1 MTDTRARGKNE
12 IQMNVAVVGVLGLAV
27 LVAAP
32 VSAASTRGVPEI
44 EIGYVN
50 GSGCPDGSATVEA
63 DANGFVVRYSA
74 YAVRIGGDARPS
86 DARRNCRLGLKVTL
100 PEGLT
105 YAVAGSDHRG
115 SMRLESGVRAIFRS
129 AHYYGNHSDR
139 HPLRRDIKGP
149 GNEDWVISETRG
161 GAQLFWVPC
170 GEKWGLILSTELVLS
185 GSDTSN
191 ASVMDMNSGLG
202 SAYRFA
208 WRTCP

>member
-1 MTDTRARGKNE
+1 MGGIE
-12 IQMNVAVVGVLGLAV
+12 IQVNVAMVGVLGLAV

-32 VSAASTRGVPEI
+32 VFAASARGAPEI
-44 EIGYVN
+44 EISHVN

-63 DANGFVVRYSA
+63 DADGFVVRYSA

-86 DARRNCRLGLKVTL
+86 DARRNCRLGLKVTP

-115 SMRLESGVRAIFRS
+115 FMQLESGVRAIFRS
-129 AHYYGNHSDR
+129 AHHYGNHSDR

-149 GNEDWVISETRG
+149 GHEDWVITETRDET
-161 GAQLFWVPC
+161 QFFWVPC
-170 GEKWGLILSTELVLS
+170 GEKWGLILSTELALS
-185 GSDTSN
+185 TSN
-191 ASVMDMNSGLG
+191 TSKASVMDMNSGLG